1 MANAAQAPKKSG
13 PEITGPRSESSLERD
28 ANGIPVGDDP
38 NGLLANADVERGK
51 RVFQKI
57 GLCISCHGWD
67 GDGSGKNSR
76 SEGAAAMLRETGLD
90 AETLISVVRCGLPG
104 TPMPYHDAQAYKKPE
119 LCNDQVMA
127 DFDEASAPRKGH
139 TFKEAD
145 IINVVA
151 YIETK
156 LKGYG
161 KATLA
166 DCEEAFQPGA
176 GFCVGLK

>member
-1 MANAAQAPKKSG
+1 MPAPPSRPKD
-13 PEITGPRSESSLERD
+13 RSRFQRPPFQLAGRD

-38 NGLLANADVERGK
+38 KGLLANADLERGK

-67 GDGSGKNSR
+67 GNGTGKNSR
-76 SEGAAAMLRETGLD
+76 SEGAAALLRDTSMD
-90 AETLISVVRCGLPG
+90 AEALISVVRCGIPG
-104 TPMPYHDAQAYKKPE
+104 TPMPYRLPGLQEAG
-119 LCNDQVMA
+119 LCNGQVMA
-127 DFDEASAPRKGH
+127 DFDEAGAPRKGH

-145 IINVVA
+145 IVNVVA
-151 YIETK
+151 YIEAK

-176 GFCVGLK
+176 GFCIGMK